1 MPFAKG
7 QSGNPAGRPAG
18 SRNKFTREMQEAL
31 EESGLPL
38 IQRLFELAGEGNTGA
53 MRQCLDRLIG
63 KHRPSSVALPAP
75 DSPNYVVTA
84 LSEIHRALGA
94 GEIASDEASRLVDFV
109 GRTARVL
116 ASKAAAEID
125 FADRL
130 ARVEEV
136 LVALLKADTARRAR
150 EARPSEMAPASAQ
163 PPAEPAIANNNAE
176 AMAPAAA
183 EAGQTVATAPEEVAP
198 IDNNN
203 GNAMGASDAV
213 DEAVRATLPSRHDS
227 VKERLM
233 SSTSPLALLAG
244 ADPRKTAP
252 VVLPDIPLAGAA

>member
-1 MPFAKG
+1 MPFVKG

-38 IQRLFELAGEGNTGA
+38 IQRLFELAGDGNTGA

-125 FADRL
+125 FAERL

-136 LVALLKADTARRAR
+136 LVALLRADTVRRTQ
-150 EARPSEMAPASAQ
+150 EATSPEAGSAAPPLAT
-163 PPAEPAIANNNAE
+163 AEPVIATNNAE
-176 AMAPAAA
+176 SMAAAPAEAA
-183 EAGQTVATAPEEVAP
+183 QPVATAPEEPGA
-198 IDNNN
+198 IENNN
-203 GNAMGASDAV
+203 GNSMGEIPAESPWTTSGDSQLHDAN
-213 DEAVRATLPSRHDS
+213 APSNRS
-227 VKERLM
+227 T
-233 SSTSPLALLAG
+233 SST
-244 ADPRKTAP
+244 TAP
-252 VVLPDIPLAGAA
+252 PSLADAA